1 MDDAAGM
8 EAGFE
13 AAGEE
18 AAGWVEVSDA
28 KRIRINGFFGAR
40 IILCWGDGRD
50 GGRKRVEDCWRE
62 WMWVVGKRE
71 GRSLRVWRAQRRW
84 RVGVVAIMRWSV
96 VCVSWGCL
104 SFLTLRFES
113 RRLGVWGMLE
123 GV

>member
-1 MDDAAGM
+1 M

-18 AAGWVEVSDA
+18 AAGWVEAGWVEVSDA
-28 KRIRINGFFGAR
+28 KRIGINGFFGAR

-50 GGRKRVEDCWRE
+50 VGRKRVEDCWRE

-71 GRSLRVWRAQRRW
+71 GWALRVWRAQRRW

-104 SFLTLRFES
+104 S
-113 RRLGVWGMLE
+113 
-123 GV
+123 